1 MKKITIIISLIIIMT
16 FLINM
21 KKVNSKN
28 IIIPKEAIRLRV
40 LANSNEEI
48 DQKIKM
54 KLSIELQKNISEI
67 LKDTKTVEEAR
78 NQIKNNIQI
87 LNMKVKDVLQKEKY
101 DKKFTI
107 TFGNT
112 FFPEKKYNG
121 VIYEQGYYESVLV
134 TLGEGKGKNWWCVL
148 FPPLCIMEANE
159 NETGEVEYK
168 FFVQELINKYF

>member
-78 NQIKNNIQI
+78 NQIKNNIEI
-87 LNMKVKDVLQKEKY
+87 LNMKVKDVLQKENY

-168 FFVQELINKYF
+168 IFVQELINKYF

>member
-1 MKKITIIISLIIIMT
+1 MKKITIIISLIIIMA

-78 NQIKNNIQI
+78 NQIKNNIEI
-87 LNMKVKDVLQKEKY
+87 LNMKVKDVLQKENY

>member
-78 NQIKNNIQI
+78 NQIKNNIEI
-87 LNMKVKDVLQKEKY
+87 LNMKVKDVLQKENY

-112 FFPEKKYNG
+112 FFPEKK
-121 VIYEQGYYESVLV
+121 I
-134 TLGEGKGKNWWCVL
+134 
-148 FPPLCIMEANE
+148 
-159 NETGEVEYK
+159 
-168 FFVQELINKYF
+168 

>member
-16 FLINM
+16 FLINL

-67 LKDTKTVEEAR
+67 LKDTKTVE
-78 NQIKNNIQI
+78 
-87 LNMKVKDVLQKEKY
+87 
-101 DKKFTI
+101 
-107 TFGNT
+107 
-112 FFPEKKYNG
+112 
-121 VIYEQGYYESVLV
+121 
-134 TLGEGKGKNWWCVL
+134 
-148 FPPLCIMEANE
+148 
-159 NETGEVEYK
+159 
-168 FFVQELINKYF
+168 